1 MPPADAQAFLR
12 ELDKKLW
19 TAADRLRSNLDA
31 AVYKHAVLGLIFL
44 KYVSDSFAERQ
55 AEIEAMLKDPKHEF
69 HIDPA
74 DYKKPGA
81 YEEAIRQELE
91 ERDYYLE
98 KNVFWVPA
106 LARWKTLQDSAKL
119 PAGTVITMKNG
130 KTTTYKITSTG
141 KLIDDALE
149 AVEKEN
155 PKLKNVRNK
164 NYTQLQ
170 IDPANLAGLIDLI
183 EREARCGSHR
193 RRRRFRRYGSCP
205 RVAGSCSSTASGA
218 RFEGPALSRTV
229 HGFGHTARGPA
240 IARYKV

>member
-1 MPPADAQAFLR
+1 VSHSSSQIFLR

-19 TAADRLRSNLDA
+19 TAADKLRSNLDA

-44 KYVSDSFAERQ
+44 KYVSDSFAQRQ
-55 AEIEAMLKDPKHEF
+55 AEIEAMLKDPENDF
-69 HIDPA
+69 FVDPA
-74 DYKKPGA
+74 SYDKPA
-81 YEEAIRQELE
+81 QYDEAIHRELE
-91 ERDYYLE
+91 ERDYYIE

-119 PAGTVITMKNG
+119 PAGTEITVKNG

-155 PKLKNVRNK
+155 PKLKNVLNK

-170 IDPANLAGLIDLI
+170 IDPSNLAGLIDLI
-183 EREARCGSHR
+183 GSIDFEARRAGNYPSPQPSPCPLSHGER
-193 RRRRFRRYGSCP
+193 GQEGCRERSPSP
-205 RVAGSCSSTASGA
+205 RGREPG
-218 RFEGPALSRTV
+218 
-229 HGFGHTARGPA
+229 
-240 IARYKV
+240 